1 MNLLHA
7 TQVAFTL
14 SAFLGQNVTSEGLFV
29 LEAVRRFLKAFGC
42 TTV

>member
-1 MNLLHA
+1 MNLLHTSQMA
-7 TQVAFTL
+7 LTL
-14 SAFLGQNVTSEGLFV
+14 GAFLGQNVTSEGLFV